1 MVSEPVLVTLDQK
14 CSLGYIV
21 TVFQP
26 VLSSLPPAL
35 FSLVGVVS
43 AVADLPSGFLLSS
56 PSLVWFR
63 PWLTVGPSQW
73 FGSGTPGPQP
83 ETGLETSFPSRLSES
98 PLLLLPQSRWCYLD
112 VRVFGLKFR
121 LSIMIFRL

>member
-56 PSLVWFR
+56 PLLVWFR
-63 PWLTVGPSQW
+63 PWPT
-73 FGSGTPGPQP
+73 
-83 ETGLETSFPSRLSES
+83 FPVVSCS
-98 PLLLLPQSRWCYLD
+98 LLPRWCG
-112 VRVFGLKFR
+112 FGR
-121 LSIMIFRL
+121 G